1 MGAAAGVSLALHA
14 LGVWLIVRARLS
26 RERTLAPEE
35 PMMID
40 VVGAE
45 PAEPAKP
52 AVVARSTERSVG
64 RSVGAP
70 LVKSS
75 EGARRHLEPAL
86 PPRES
91 PAPVEKAPAPPR
103 GPVTLA
109 LKPNFVPLPQRAL
122 NFERPAGPPPMETP
136 EADIDSVLEY
146 KRNEERPT
154 KVPEVWDKLMRG
166 HDEPRPDYKIA
177 RHRDG
182 SSTYDDNRANRFKA
196 TISPDG
202 TIAFEDKH
210 VHRRSL
216 REQWRKWVED
226 PLHNLPPLP
235 SLAFEFDLTDEI
247 MRAMGEDPY
256 VDVKRKLVAGTL
268 DERQRMADEYRRE
281 TLQAA
286 MAGLRSFLRALIA
299 DPTRT
304 ADTKRRLLHE
314 LADETDDTPA
324 GRRAREII
332 LEALDQFQRR

>member
-1 MGAAAGVSLALHA
+1 MGAAAAASLALHA
-14 LGVWLIVRARLS
+14 ALVWAIVRARLS
-26 RERTLAPEE
+26 KERAPAPEE

-45 PAEPAKP
+45 PA
-52 AVVARSTERSVG
+52 VARSTERSVG

-70 LVKSS
+70 NVKSS
-75 EGARRHLEPAL
+75 EGVRRPVEPAL

-91 PAPVEKAPAPPR
+91 PAPVERAPSPPR
-103 GPVTLA
+103 GPITLA
-109 LKPNFVPLPQRAL
+109 LKPQFEPLPQKAF
-122 NFERPAGPPPMETP
+122 NFERPGLAPPMETP
-136 EADIDSVLEY
+136 EPDVDSVLEF
-146 KRNEERPT
+146 KRDQERPT
-154 KVPEVWDKLMRG
+154 KVPEVWEKLWRG

-177 RHRDG
+177 RHKDG
-182 SSTYDDNRANRFKA
+182 SSTYADNRADRFKA
-196 TISPDG
+196 TVSPDG
-202 TIAFEDKH
+202 TIAFEDHH

-216 REQWRKWVED
+216 REQWRKWIED
-226 PLHNLPPLP
+226 PLHNPPPLP
-235 SLAFEFDLTDEI
+235 TLAFDFDLTDEI

-256 VDVKRKLVAGTL
+256 LDVQRKLAAGTL
-268 DERQRMADEYRRE
+268 EERQRMADEYRRE

-304 ADTKRRLLHE
+304 DETKRQLLRE

-332 LEALDQFQRR
+332 LESLDQFQRR